1 MGGAIKG
8 KNPFNVTLLY
18 LLTRSQILSLL
29 TNFKNTEVSWLFFL
43 WILGAYDFEVS
54 LAGEWLDI
62 ELMRFFCFEQ
72 LVKSGGPWSL
82 KATAD
87 LQGFCNMRSLGWR
100 FVVDLG

>member
-1 MGGAIKG
+1 M
-8 KNPFNVTLLY
+8 LLY

-29 TNFKNTEVSWLFFL
+29 TNFKNTEVSWLFFF

-62 ELMRFFCFEQ
+62 ELMRFYCFEQ

-82 KATAD
+82 KATVD